1 MVARLTRYPSGL
13 DVDEVIILELQTS
26 EPSSVLFSDGTAYD
40 TKVKAGGTRGAYW
53 LESDGLHI
61 NVAGVDR
68 LVPTLGADE
77 VPSLGNA
84 YIAGQTITANAGAIA
99 ISDTSTG
106 STNTLTLSKSGT
118 NTGNTIGIDL
128 DASVG
133 GRALY
138 IDAGAGARTAAL
150 AKVKLDGT
158 FSSASGGTLL
168 DVDVTQ
174 IGAASSSL
182 IDIDVTS
189 IYTGSILDVAIGAA
203 ATTGYVINAD
213 LNLGVAYGFMNID
226 CGNVTRTADVIDVTF
241 DGAGNISLLD
251 VNCTNTGSGDLIDID
266 VTGLHTGD
274 ALSIVYGTAASTG
287 DAVSID
293 MGTNIAGGAIVL
305 ACAGARTDSLI
316 DIADA
321 STGNVALAKIATSAV
336 YTGNVLELSASA
348 ASTGNMID
356 IDMNANL
363 AGNAIYIDNG
373 AGARTANLIEAKFDG
388 AGNVSLLTGTVTNT
402 GSGDL
407 IDINVD
413 SVHTGNGLDITYG
426 TGAATGNAIDL
437 NMGTNVAGSAI
448 DIASA
453 GTADGAVLNIAH
465 TGNLANGATA
475 VKVNSTG
482 DYAGA
487 DGNTVEIRQLTGA
500 GTAGNYALYISAL
513 GTNVEG
519 LKVDDGGVVFDETL
533 SVAGSTTLTG
543 LLVTSGTQSL
553 SGAGAVD
560 VTNMITEVT
569 TTGADALTLADGA
582 EGQHK
587 YITMIVDADDGT
599 LTPAH
604 LNGGSTITFAAVG
617 DAVHLLFTN
626 SAWQI
631 VGINGAVVA

>member
-1 MVARLTRYPSGL
+1 MVARLSRYPSGL

-251 VNCTNTGSGDLIDID
+251 VNCTNTGSGDLIDI
-266 VTGLHTGD
+266 
-274 ALSIVYGTAASTG
+274 
-287 DAVSID
+287 
-293 MGTNIAGGAIVL
+293 
-305 ACAGARTDSLI
+305 
-316 DIADA
+316 
-321 STGNVALAKIATSAV
+321 
-336 YTGNVLELSASA
+336 
-348 ASTGNMID
+348 
-356 IDMNANL
+356 
-363 AGNAIYIDNG
+363 
-373 AGARTANLIEAKFDG
+373 
-388 AGNVSLLTGTVTNT
+388 
-402 GSGDL
+402 
-407 IDINVD
+407 NVD

-587 YITMIVDADDGT
+587 YITMIVDSDDGT